1 MTKHLNIIFACNQ
14 NGVIGKDNTIPW
26 KISRDLKF
34 FKQITL
40 NKIIIMGRK
49 TFESIGSKPL
59 KDRINIVIT
68 SNPSETE
75 YENLIYADSLQH
87 AVEIANDIK
96 SDNNEMFIIGGKK
109 LIEDALPFA
118 DTIYRTLVNYDI
130 NDDSNTVK
138 VSRVFEDYTRCV
150 FYHDFEEN
158 NIKCNISVFSKKA
171 DADQTVDKLSKILK
185 SLYKHNG

>member
-26 KISRDLKF
+26 KISKDLKF

-68 SNPSETE
+68 SNPAETE

-96 SDNNEMFIIGGKK
+96 SDNNEIFIIGGKK

-158 NIKCNISVFSKKA
+158 NIKCNISVFSKKT
-171 DADQTVDKLSKILK
+171 DVDQTIDKLSKILK
-185 SLYKHNG
+185 SL